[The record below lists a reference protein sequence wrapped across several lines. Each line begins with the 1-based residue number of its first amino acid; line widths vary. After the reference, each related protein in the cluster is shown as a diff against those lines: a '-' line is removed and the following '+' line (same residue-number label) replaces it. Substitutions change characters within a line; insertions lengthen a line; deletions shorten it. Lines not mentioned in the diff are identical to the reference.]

1 MTRPMTRFDAILG
14 GRPGGAF
21 RPNDARFEQVAST
34 VVSDRGVPALRRR
47 FHPRR
52 AAGSPGLLL
61 VRHEVFRRKPA
72 RPPLPDAL
80 YPLRFRRLRHAAQLE
95 PKSRRVKDRLSVQ
108 RLLIDRSGAVP
119 MSGVESFKARTGA
132 VRAAFAD
139 IEIMIDDLIVEGHAI
154 AWRWTLNGTHVGP
167 FAGVEPT
174 GRRVTLRGVNFQ
186 RLKDDRVIE
195 HWTMVD
201 VFGAVRA
208 LRS

>member
-1 MTRPMTRFDAILG
+1 MNRQAIEKLVECWTEAIAAGRLDDFDAIL
-14 GRPGGAF
+14 
-21 RPNDARFEQVAST
+21 
-34 VVSDRGVPALRRR
+34 
-47 FHPRR
+47 
-52 AAGSPGLLL
+52 AAD
-61 VRHEVFRRKPA
+61 V
-72 RPPLPDAL
+72 
-80 YPLRFRRLRHAAQLE
+80 
-95 PKSRRVKDRLSVQ
+95 
-108 RLLIDRSGAVP
+108 IDRSGAVP